1 MVLPPLSKILGQILQ
16 LPGKFAERP
25 FFFFFLF
32 CCFSSEFT
40 RILPPHSKFRSAAY
54 DLGRHMICYIH
65 NSFKL
70 RSKL

>member
-1 MVLPPLSKILGQILQ
+1 MVLPPSKILGQILQ

-25 FFFFFLF
+25 FFLLF
-32 CCFSSEFT
+32 CCCFSSEFT
-40 RILPPHSKFRSAAY
+40 RILPPHAKFRSAAY